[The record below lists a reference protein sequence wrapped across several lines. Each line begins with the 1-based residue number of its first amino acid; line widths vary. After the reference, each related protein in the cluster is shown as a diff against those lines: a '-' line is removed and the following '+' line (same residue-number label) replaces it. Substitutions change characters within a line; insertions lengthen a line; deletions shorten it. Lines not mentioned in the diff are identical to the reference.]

1 MDENMKIINTII
13 PNAKTELS
21 LLANHLHKL
30 SIYERDKW
38 DAPKFWTL
46 LVLGGRYNDP
56 LTWTSPMLGLKN
68 FLFSAFFP
76 YFLWCFVSKCTV

>member
-38 DAPKFWTL
+38 DAPQILDT
-46 LVLGGRYNDP
+46 
-56 LTWTSPMLGLKN
+56 
-68 FLFSAFFP
+68 
-76 YFLWCFVSKCTV
+76 VSVRGSL